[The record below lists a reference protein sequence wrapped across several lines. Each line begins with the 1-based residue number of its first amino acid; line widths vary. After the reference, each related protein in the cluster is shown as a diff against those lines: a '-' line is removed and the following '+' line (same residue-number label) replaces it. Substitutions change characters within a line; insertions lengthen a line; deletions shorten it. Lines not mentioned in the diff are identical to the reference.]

1 MLEGSVTGASD
12 AAIQQVVI
20 SNLRRISVIEAVSY
34 LALLVATLLKRTH
47 DAELGV
53 QILGPVHGL
62 LYLVFA
68 AMFIARREAL
78 GWMWSKTIA
87 ALVIGSL
94 PFGGFWL
101 DQQWLSGLT
110 DPGTIETA

>member
-1 MLEGSVTGASD
+1 
-12 AAIQQVVI
+12 VI
-20 SNLRRISVIEAVSY
+20 SNLRRISVIEAISY
-34 LALLVATLLKRTH
+34 LALLLATVLKRTH

-68 AMFIARREAL
+68 GMFIARREAL

-101 DQQWLSGLT
+101 DQQWLSGLA
-110 DPGTIETA
+110 DPGAIETA